1 MSAVIE
7 QEKVYKPIN
16 GEDAIDLILDRF
28 RDELVNSGM
37 FPLHRTWHEFEFVG
51 GVRVKGWSTKTEE
64 VKFVVTR
71 DCPQKGAII
80 DSTQTG
86 PPEHVEG
93 RVDVKL
99 APAPPS
105 LLRESL
111 PNIECPNKCGHV
123 PFHSKESLKGHL
135 NRWCKGDKPSAVSI
149 HTDTENLSGTN
160 EGQSPSDQG
169 SDASENV

>member
-7 QEKVYKPIN
+7 KQNVYKASN
-16 GEDAIDLILDRF
+16 GEEAIDLILDRF
-28 RDELVNSGM
+28 REELVNSGM

-64 VKFVVTR
+64 VKFKVEHNEQGVR
-71 DCPQKGAII
+71 DHAGDELI
-80 DSTQTG
+80 
-86 PPEHVEG
+86 EG

-111 PNIECPNKCGHV
+111 PNIECPNKCGHK

-135 NRWCKGDKPSAVSI
+135 NRWCKAPVKPK
-149 HTDTENLSGTN
+149 TEVTN
-160 EGQSPSDQG
+160 VVELGVIAADINGLP
-169 SDASENV
+169 EPKIRIE

>member
-7 QEKVYKPIN
+7 KENTYHAIT
-16 GEDAIDLILDRF
+16 GEEAIDLILTKF

-64 VKFVVTR
+64 VKFEVRHGEQGVR
-71 DCPQKGAII
+71 DHSG
-80 DSTQTG
+80 D
-86 PPEHVEG
+86 ELVEG

-111 PNIECPNKCGHV
+111 PDIECPNKCGHV

-135 NRWCKGDKPSAVSI
+135 NRWCKAPVKNETIESNP
-149 HTDTENLSGTN
+149 TEATTPA
-160 EGQSPSDQG
+160 GQS
-169 SDASENV
+169 E